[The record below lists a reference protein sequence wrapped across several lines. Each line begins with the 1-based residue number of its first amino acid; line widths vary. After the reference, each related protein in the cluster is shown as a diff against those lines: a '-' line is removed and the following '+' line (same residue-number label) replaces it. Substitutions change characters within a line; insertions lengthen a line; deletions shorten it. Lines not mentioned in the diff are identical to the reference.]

1 MKIVNVNAHLHTPY
15 SFSAFESLTQALDL
29 ALEQEVRVVGIN
41 DFYSMDG
48 YELWEQECRKRS
60 LCPLFNIEF
69 IGLNQQD
76 QAKGIRVND
85 PNNPGRTYISGKGL
99 KCPPALP
106 EPYKSQL
113 SRVRAESNAQVK
125 AMCAKLNDLL
135 ESLSLDFRLDYEQ
148 ILSKMTKGNIRE
160 RHLAKALRIKVYE
173 ASQAAGGAASKEQ
186 VSALDGEVAANIAA
200 LFQQLFG
207 GKALKSDLK
216 DHAAV
221 ENEIRGNL
229 LKAGGAAFV
238 PEDPKAFLPVDKV
251 CRIIL
256 AAGGIPTYPF
266 LADDLKGGYT
276 DFEGDLEKV
285 AKTLRD
291 RGFYSVEF
299 ISTRNDLHLLEK
311 YAVYL
316 YELGFLVTL
325 GTEHNSPAMEPVLL
339 FARHG
344 QALSERLR
352 EINYKSACVLAAHQ
366 HLVRQGLEG
375 YVDATGS
382 AHVDKREEYIKL
394 GNQLI
399 RSITGQ

>member
-29 ALEQEVRVVGIN
+29 ALEQGVRVVGIN

-48 YELWEQECRKRS
+48 YELWEKECRKRS
-60 LCPLFNIEF
+60 LYPLFNIEF

-76 QAKGIRVND
+76 QAQGIRVND

-99 KCPPALP
+99 KCPPSLP
-106 EPYKSQL
+106 EPYASQL
-113 SRVRAESNAQVK
+113 SLVRAESNAQVK
-125 AMCAKLNDLL
+125 AMCAKINDLL
-135 ESLSLDFRLDYEQ
+135 DSLKLGFRLDYEQ
-148 ILSKMTKGNIRE
+148 ILREMTKGNIRE

-173 ASQAAGGAASKEQ
+173 QALGSASGSKKQISEAGREAEAK
-186 VSALDGEVAANIAA
+186 IAA

-207 GKALKSDLK
+207 GKALKSAIN

-251 CRIIL
+251 CSIIL

-266 LADDLKGGYT
+266 LADDPKGGYT
-276 DFEGDLEKV
+276 DFEGNLENA
-285 AKTLRD
+285 AKTLHE
-291 RGFYSVEF
+291 RGFHSVEF

-311 YAVYL
+311 YVVYL
-316 YELGFLVTL
+316 YELGFVVTL
-325 GTEHNSPAMEPVLL
+325 GSEHNSPAMEPILL
-339 FARHG
+339 SARHG
-344 QALSERLR
+344 QALSEVLR

-366 HLVRQGLEG
+366 HLVGQGLEG
-375 YVDATGS
+375 YVDASGR
-382 AHVDKREEYIKL
+382 AHTDKREEYIKL
-394 GNQLI
+394 GDQLI
-399 RSITGQ
+399 RSVTGQ